1 MPGARGR
8 FPMMEWIGSLPL
20 LPAVAVLYGV
30 ILLRAGG
37 TYALGR
43 GAHRLADRGRVAE
56 LLRGPRVARA
66 IAVVNRWGAPVV
78 ALSFLTV
85 GFQTAA
91 NAAAGLTRMPLRRYL
106 PALAIGGLV
115 WAIVYATVGL
125 AAVMLWIELFLASP
139 WAAVLLLVL
148 LVAAVLV
155 LVRVR
160 RRAPAER
167 RSPRRSDDRGART
180 P

>member
-1 MPGARGR
+1 MD
-8 FPMMEWIGSLPL
+8 WIRDLPL
-20 LPAVAVLYGV
+20 IPAIGVLWV
-30 ILLRAGG
+30 IVLLRAGG

-43 GAHRLADRGRVAE
+43 GAHRLARRGRIAAF
-56 LLRGPRVARA
+56 LSSSRVERA

-106 PALAIGGLV
+106 PALAVGGLA
-115 WAIVYATVGL
+115 WATIYATVGL
-125 AAVMLWIELFLASP
+125 AALSLWWDLFLASP
-139 WAAVLLLVL
+139 WAAV
-148 LVAAVLV
+148 AVLV
-155 LVRVR
+155 LVAAIVAVLIVR
-160 RRAPAER
+160 RRR
-167 RSPRRSDDRGART
+167 RSAGRSLPRSADRDVHT